1 MNRESHRG
9 VLLDVN
15 LVVLVEAV
23 CTTWLAVTLN
33 NETFT
38 EPSARTHHSRLT
50 TCVAV
55 TLTNEMLAAALRPTH
70 NSQQRAE
77 HAIHILRYNPVPF
90 RIGMNAV
97 ILVEILVPGD
107 IFQQEGD

>member
-1 MNRESHRG
+1 MTVAYRGLRYCKASGSYVNRESHRG

-55 TLTNEMLAAALRPTH
+55 TLTNEMLAAALRPTY
-70 NSQQRAE
+70 NSQ
-77 HAIHILRYNPVPF
+77 LTTT
-90 RIGMNAV
+90 G
-97 ILVEILVPGD
+97 
-107 IFQQEGD
+107 